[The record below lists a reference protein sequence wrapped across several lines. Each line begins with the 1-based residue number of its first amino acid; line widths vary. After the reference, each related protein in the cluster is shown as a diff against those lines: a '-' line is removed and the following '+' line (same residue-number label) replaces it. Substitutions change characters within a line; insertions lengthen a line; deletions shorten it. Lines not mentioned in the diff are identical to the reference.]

1 MNKFV
6 LDRVEN
12 MHSGQFD
19 SKLNNYDS
27 LAANMAKLNNCYE
40 SNLSSSGDVYVSG
53 KSHIIENIR
62 HWADIDAAGRNLNLE
77 ASIFSGNLENQSI
90 RDLVKQMYSGT
101 VDCNGNITR
110 GLKEVSKMKLH
121 PDYYLQNL
129 NQHAGFS
136 AEIISTAKENLITKV
151 KNVDV
156 RTFRADDRPDLFQTN
171 DPFVDKIRV
180 DGSGNIIDKIQV
192 KFVGKDANSCLSK
205 LASANYDKY
214 FESGA
219 VDKIE
224 IPKDYYDEIRNSKLI
239 ENRIMKLE
247 KQLTHVSS
255 DNKPDTAASIQKRI
269 ERYNKISDMI
279 ERSTVTKDEAVYATI
294 HPKRYVS
301 KLFIEENLK
310 ISNQEGLKT
319 GLPAAC
325 ITAAVSTVENCKSVI
340 DGTMSAQEAFS
351 DAALKTGMSGVLGYG
366 TGFIST
372 SISNSMVESSHSLIK
387 SMGKAG
393 IPAMAVTFAIESY
406 DSMIDFAT
414 GVIDVK
420 ELAFD
425 LSENAVGIA
434 GSVEVAKYGA
444 AAGLAIAGVPGATV
458 GGMVGGMVGYAITTE
473 AYATVVEVGGDG
485 VHYLIDKAQELASG
499 TYESAKEILPEKA
512 DSIKTSMMEYAA
524 KVGLPVSL

>member
-1 MNKFV
+1 MNGFA
-6 LDRVEN
+6 LDKVETL
-12 MHSGQFD
+12 HPEQFD
-19 SKLNNYDS
+19 AKSNNYDS
-27 LAANMAKLNNCYE
+27 AATNIAKLNNCYR
-40 SNLSSSGDVYVSG
+40 SKVSPSGDVYVTGSQ
-53 KSHIIENIR
+53 HIIDNIR
-62 HWADIDAAGRNLNLE
+62 RWADIDMTDRSANLE
-77 ASIFSGNLENQSI
+77 ASILSGNLENQSI
-90 RDLVKQMYSGT
+90 RDLMKQMYSGT
-101 VDCNGNITR
+101 IDCNGNTTR

-136 AEIISTAKENLITKV
+136 AEIISTAKENLLSKV
-151 KNVDV
+151 NNMDV
-156 RTFRADDRPDLFQTN
+156 KTFRADDRPDLFQTN
-171 DPFVDKIRV
+171 DQFVDKIRV
-180 DGSGNIIDKIQV
+180 DCRGNIIEKIQV
-192 KFVGKDANSCLSK
+192 KFVGKDANACLSK
-205 LASANYDKY
+205 LASADYDKY
-214 FESGA
+214 FETGS

-239 ENRIMKLE
+239 EKRIMKLE
-247 KQLTHVSS
+247 KQLERVSA
-255 DNKPDTAASIQKRI
+255 DNKPDVTANIQKRI

-279 ERSTVTKDEAVYATI
+279 ERSTVTKEEAVYATI

-310 ISNQEGLKT
+310 ISNQEGIKT

-372 SISNSMVESSHSLIK
+372 SISNTMVESSHSLIK

-414 GVIDVK
+414 GVIDGK

-434 GSVEVAKYGA
+434 GSVQAAKYGA
-444 AAGLAIAGVPGATV
+444 AAGLTIAGAPGAAV

-473 AYATVVEVGGDG
+473 AYATVVEVGGEG
-485 VHYLIDKAQELASG
+485 VHYLIDKAQELASS
-499 TYESAKEILPEKA
+499 TYESAKEILPDKA
-512 DSIKTSMMEYAA
+512 GSIKTAMMEYAA
-524 KVGLPVSL
+524 KAGLPISL